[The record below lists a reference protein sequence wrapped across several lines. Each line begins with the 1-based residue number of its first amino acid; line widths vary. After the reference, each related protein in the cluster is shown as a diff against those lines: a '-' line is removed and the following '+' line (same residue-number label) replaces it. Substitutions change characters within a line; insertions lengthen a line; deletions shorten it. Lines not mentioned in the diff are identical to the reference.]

1 MLAGPAVLRRQP
13 VGVQVVRDQVRAGP
27 FHVRRAGRQPLG
39 DLLQLGGQLRL
50 GRALPVPALP
60 VLGEDRPP
68 RLPVRLRGYTTIPNP
83 SSITGRSGCR
93 ADSRASPLMRGPPGG
108 RLACRGPAGNRDPRF
123 GAGCVT
129 SVLILVRAS
138 AACAIG
144 IPSLPALS
152 QVRELET
159 QLGLGAPRRIRTF
172 DLPLRRSSR
181 GHSSNGPLLARVN
194 VLGLWLQLD
203 VPGFRPVRARGGHGH
218 TPVAGDP
225 LLASNLLVT

>member
-172 DLPLRRSSR
+172 DLPLRRRSLYPLSYRGRCPVKLSRSPAGPPIVRPGVVGLR
-181 GHSSNGPLLARVN
+181 GHQHGRGMWHGTGPRR
-194 VLGLWLQLD
+194 D
-203 VPGFRPVRARGGHGH
+203 
-218 TPVAGDP
+218 D
-225 LLASNLLVT
+225 